1 MKKLSVLISNA
12 GTGSNLQAIIDAIKN
27 HTLKAEIVIVISDKD
42 DAKGLD
48 RASENKIPT
57 EICPKKED
65 LLQMLQKYQ
74 PDYICLAGW
83 KQIITDD
90 VLEAYKNKI
99 LNIHPGLIPD
109 TMNGFVKNPDGTKGL
124 WNRKM
129 FMNFAIANFLNSGAT
144 YAGSTVHFLTNEFD
158 FGPVLARTFEKI
170 RQDDTVETLY
180 KRLKQKE
187 NNIYVEALKKVCN
200 SSPNPLPQGE
210 GIKG

>member
-1 MKKLSVLISNA
+1 MKKLAVLISNA

-27 HTLKAEIVIVISDKD
+27 HTLKAEIVIVISGKD

-48 RASENKIPT
+48 RARENKTPT
-57 EICPKKED
+57 EICPTKER
-65 LLQMLQKYQ
+65 LFKILNKYK

-90 VLEAYKNKI
+90 VLNEYANKI
-99 LNIHPGLIPD
+99 LNVHPGLIPD
-109 TMNGFVKNPDGTKGL
+109 TISGSVINPDGTKGL
-124 WNRKM
+124 WNKKM
-129 FMNFAIANFLNSGAT
+129 FTTFAIANFLDNGAT

-170 RQDDTVETLY
+170 RPDDTVESLY

-187 NNIYVEALKKVCN
+187 NQIYVEALQKLCN
-200 SSPNPLPQGE
+200 EKNV
-210 GIKG
+210 